1 MKRFALLLLAFTM
14 LFVMA
19 SAEESFVEE
28 DFAVAASFDD
38 EFFAEETFFG
48 DEFEAEQP
56 EVEGEVE
63 DRSVYLFED
72 ELVHTAKKDPWQDW
86 NINLSV
92 KSLKKNKVTLQW
104 TIDKAYGEASGQR
117 QLVVG
122 TLHKAFEGISG
133 VEPVIL
139 FFRDRAAAFVI
150 IIGRLRVDDLQLIF
164 FPEGLDQR
172 FGKKLLV
179 IVDAILIDAAF
190 GSGGLQVDGL
200 LLFAQF
206 DRGQRAEERIHF

>member
-1 MKRFALLLLAFTM
+1 MEQLLLGRGLSRDKLHVVEQQNVHFSVLVAEFVGALFLNGRHQLVGESLRGDVHDALFREM
-14 LFVMA
+14 LNNILSHSVHQVGFPQTGTAVK
-19 SAEESFVEE
+19 EEGV
-28 DFAVAASFDD
+28 VLLY
-38 EFFAEETFFG
+38 
-48 DEFEAEQP
+48 
-56 EVEGEVE
+56 V
-63 DRSVYLFED
+63 
-72 ELVHTAKKDPWQDW
+72 
-86 NINLSV
+86 
-92 KSLKKNKVTLQW
+92 SL
-104 TIDKAYGEASGQR
+104 IRDGEAGGQR